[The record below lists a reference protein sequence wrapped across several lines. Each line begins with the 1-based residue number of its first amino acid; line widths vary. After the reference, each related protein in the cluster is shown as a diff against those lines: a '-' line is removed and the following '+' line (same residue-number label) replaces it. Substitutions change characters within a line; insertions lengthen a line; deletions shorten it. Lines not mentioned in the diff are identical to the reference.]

1 MIALTGG
8 IASGKSTVA
17 DLFAELGVPLVD
29 TDALAHALTR
39 PGGAAMP
46 ALRAAFGDAVLDAHG
61 GLDRAAMRERAF
73 TDPAVRHDL
82 EAILHPLIRAAVDQ
96 ALSALAA
103 QPYVLLAVPLLVETG
118 VWRQRA
124 ARVLVVDCPE
134 ALQRERAARRPGLTA
149 TQLQAIL
156 DVQATREERRAAA
169 DDLIDN
175 TGDLAALR
183 ARVGELDQAYR
194 ALARERQG

>member
-1 MIALTGG
+1 M
-8 IASGKSTVA
+8 A

-124 ARVLVVDCPE
+124 SRVLVVDCPE